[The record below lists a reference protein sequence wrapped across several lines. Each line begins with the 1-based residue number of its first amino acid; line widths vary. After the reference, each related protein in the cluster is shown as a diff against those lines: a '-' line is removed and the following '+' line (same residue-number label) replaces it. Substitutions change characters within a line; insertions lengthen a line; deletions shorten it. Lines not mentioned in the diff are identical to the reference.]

1 MIRQKTCS
9 CALPLKF
16 KGPNR
21 TCVYVRVRASLMIFA
36 LELDFF
42 DIDQPYQSGDIHQ
55 AGLVGGR

>member
-16 KGPNR
+16 KGPNPNLR
-21 TCVYVRVRASLMIFA
+21 LRSVRASLMIFA

>member
-1 MIRQKTCS
+1 
-9 CALPLKF
+9 
-16 KGPNR
+16 
-21 TCVYVRVRASLMIFA
+21 MIFA